1 MTENSMEEL
10 LSKLRNSVTEK
21 AANPRFVHYKWFV
34 KWHLEIVEML
44 SKDMHA
50 YYPEADEVTL
60 IALSWMHDYGK
71 IIDYDTQYDHRHIEA
86 GRQEMIRLGF
96 DEAFATK
103 IAESVKI
110 FDKKEQ
116 LEHESIEIRI
126 VSSADACSHL
136 NGPWISLFWHEN
148 PTLDFEAI
156 MKENVRKLGGEWDL
170 KVTIPEAITAYI
182 ELHDTALFH
191 AEGTIRRI

>member
-1 MTENSMEEL
+1 MNEL
-10 LSKLRNSVTEK
+10 LDKLRAHVGEK
-21 AANPRFVHYKWFV
+21 ASDPTFFHHKWFE
-34 KWHLEIVEML
+34 KWHLQIVEML
-44 SKDMHA
+44 SKDLLK
-50 YYPEADEVTL
+50 YYPEADEATV

-71 IIDYDTQYDHRHIEA
+71 ILEYDTQYDHAHIEQ
-86 GRQEMIRLGF
+86 GRQQLITLGF
-96 DEAFATK
+96 DEAFATN

-110 FDKKEQ
+110 FDKKDH

-136 NGPWISLFWHEN
+136 VGPWVSLYWHEN
-148 PTLDFEAI
+148 PEIPFETI

-170 KVTIPEAITAYI
+170 KVTIPEAIEAYQQ
-182 ELHDTALFH
+182 LHDDAMFH